1 MTKAPSLVSNELQ
14 DFRKTRLYEL
24 LKYLKPKQ
32 REKVLLI
39 GKLEFSKTK
48 ENHILL
54 LEKIILH
61 MQKSGNKP
69 LLKND
74 LLSLLSISN
83 VKINYVVSEVFKKVC
98 KILYFLNTLQDYEQ
112 EHIQV
117 LANFFANED
126 LDINIDYALEDLRKA
141 LKKKAKRTKDFHY
154 YQMKYH
160 ELHVIKNKKS
170 RKYTSDF
177 KMMVENLDAFYA
189 ENKLRFLCEEM
200 NRTRIINQP
209 SEVFISNDSR
219 DYFLK
224 EVKEREFFG
233 SISVEINFYVY
244 KMFCTNSEEDYQHLA
259 DIVQTFESVFSPSFE
274 EGLVQYLRNQ
284 CIYFINKGINRIN
297 YAKEYLEHLIRSDKL
312 ISLLSGDDKFSLG
325 VFQNIVY
332 TGLIT
337 GQKKWGKKF
346 VYEIYEKLDT
356 EHKEFM
362 KYLHLALIDFEN
374 GAYDDTYAALRA
386 IDEEELI
393 LPKDDIPF
401 VLLYYKLY
409 IQVLFKSYANK
420 EAALNKAEALRKYSK
435 RCFDKRAL
443 GKDKHVMLTNFT
455 LFFRRVAGLSKKA
468 ETYKWEKLKQEFD
481 EKRNEIAYSD
491 WLATLIVEI

>member
-39 GKLEFSKTK
+39 GQLEFSKTK
-48 ENHILL
+48 KNHLLL

-61 MQKSGNKP
+61 IQKSGNKP

-74 LLSLLSISN
+74 LLDLLSISN
-83 VKINYVVSEVFKKVC
+83 TKINYVVSDVFKKVC
-98 KILYFLNTLQDYEQ
+98 KILYFLNALQDYEQ

-126 LDINIDYALEDLRKA
+126 LDINIDYALDDLKKV
-141 LKKKAKRTKDFHY
+141 LKKKAKRTHDFHY

-177 KMMVENLDAFYA
+177 KVMVENLDAFYA

-209 SEVFISNDSR
+209 SEVFVSNESR
-219 DYFLK
+219 DYFLRDV
-224 EVKEREFFG
+224 EERKFFG
-233 SISVEINFYVY
+233 SVSVEIYFYVY
-244 KMFCTNSEEDYQHLA
+244 KMFCTNSETDYRHLA
-259 DIVQTFESVFSPSFE
+259 NIVQTFRNVFALGFE
-274 EGLVQYLRNQ
+274 ELLIQYLMNQ
-284 CIYFINKGINRIN
+284 CIYFINKGINRVA
-297 YAKEYLEHLIRSDKL
+297 YAEEYLEHLTRWDSMRER
-312 ISLLSGDDKFSLG
+312 LSKDDKFPLG
-325 VFQNIVY
+325 HFQNIVY

-337 GQKKWGKKF
+337 GREKWGKKF
-346 VYEIYEKLDT
+346 IHKIYEQLDT
-356 EHKEFM
+356 EHNIFM

-374 GAYDDTYAALRA
+374 GAYEDSYAALRA
-386 IDEEELI
+386 IDEEDLI

-420 EAALNKAEALRKYSK
+420 ESALNKAEALRKYSK
-435 RCFDKRAL
+435 RCHDKKAL

-468 ETYKWEKLKQEFD
+468 ETSKWQKLKQEFD

-491 WLATLIVEI
+491 WLATLIHGE